1 MMQCHDCDTR
11 PPTSTTPLALQ
22 HGAFYCLDGTL
33 GALDGLLSHCN
44 HFRLAD
50 PGSAYLSFPL
60 SGVDFVYFSTPAHA
74 VTQACQIKVRTVSD
88 SDKSTR
94 KFVTEPWGTLGNLG
108 EPWGTLGNLGE
119 HWGTLGNLGAH
130 VPPMPMPTH
139 DAPTR
144 VRCRRHSPGSIP
156 LSGSLDLWISGRRR
170 MLTRKC
176 QLSPGSVSSHPE
188 VSALTRKCEL
198 SPGSKCEL
206 SPRSKC
212 ELSPGSKCE
221 LSPGS
226 KCELSP
232 GCMPPAREKKVSSS
246 PGGTSV
252 LRA

>member
-94 KFVTEPWGTLGNLG
+94 KFVTEPWGTLGKK
-108 EPWGTLGNLGE
+108 
-119 HWGTLGNLGAH
+119 A
-130 VPPMPMPTH
+130 VM
-139 DAPTR
+139 
-144 VRCRRHSPGSIP
+144 
-156 LSGSLDLWISGRRR
+156 
-170 MLTRKC
+170 
-176 QLSPGSVSSHPE
+176 SHPHTP
-188 VSALTRKCEL
+188 SLTL
-198 SPGSKCEL
+198 YD
-206 SPRSKC
+206 
-212 ELSPGSKCE
+212 
-221 LSPGS
+221 
-226 KCELSP
+226 
-232 GCMPPAREKKVSSS
+232 
-246 PGGTSV
+246 
-252 LRA
+252 LRACLSWGLSDKGQNGVRF

>member
-94 KFVTEPWGTLGNLG
+94 KFVTEPWGTLGHLG
-108 EPWGTLGNLGE
+108 EEGCHVTP
-119 HWGTLGNLGAH
+119 AH
-130 VPPMPMPTH
+130 TVTH
-139 DAPTR
+139 S
-144 VRCRRHSPGSIP
+144 VRSQS
-156 LSGSLDLWISGRRR
+156 LSDKGQNGVRF
-170 MLTRKC
+170 
-176 QLSPGSVSSHPE
+176 
-188 VSALTRKCEL
+188 
-198 SPGSKCEL
+198 
-206 SPRSKC
+206 
-212 ELSPGSKCE
+212 
-221 LSPGS
+221 
-226 KCELSP
+226 
-232 GCMPPAREKKVSSS
+232 
-246 PGGTSV
+246 
-252 LRA
+252 